1 MALQLVIVGL
11 PQSGKTTVFNALTR
25 SEALTGGFSSAEG
38 EPNLA
43 TVKVPDPRLDVL
55 TPMFNPKRTVPADVQ
70 YLDVAGVAKGIS
82 EHGMSG
88 QLLGH
93 LAQATA
99 LVLVVRAFEDDNVPH
114 PEESVD
120 PLRDIDTLLL
130 ELQFSDLG
138 VIEKRL
144 PRIAQ
149 TIGKLRG
156 AEREA
161 WEREAVALE
170 RCKAALEAGEPIRE
184 VELDEEEAR
193 ILRGFGFLTQKPLL
207 ILLNVGE
214 GQLGAAADALV
225 EHARE
230 RFTRAGVEIHALAGQ
245 IEMELAQLEPEDAEA
260 FMADLGIEE
269 SSLDRMIR
277 ISYRLLGLLAFF
289 TVGPDE
295 VRAWTIRDG
304 ETAVEA
310 AGAIHSDI
318 QRGFIRA
325 EIVSYDDL
333 IATGGLPEARKAGKL
348 RLEGR
353 NYVMR
358 DGDVTHFLFNV

>member
-1 MALQLVIVGL
+1 MSLQLVIVGL

-25 SEALTGGFSSAEG
+25 SEATTGGFSSGEG

-43 TVKVPDPRLDVL
+43 TVKVPDPRLDIL

-70 YLDVAGVAKGIS
+70 YLDVAGVAKGIA

-93 LAQATA
+93 LAQASA
-99 LVLVVRAFEDDNVPH
+99 LILVARAFEDDNVPH

-138 VIEKRL
+138 MIEKRL

-161 WEREAVALE
+161 WEREASILE
-170 RCKAALEAGEPIRE
+170 RCQAALEAGQPLRD
-184 VELDEEEAR
+184 VELDDEDR
-193 ILRGFGFLTQKPLL
+193 RVVRGFGFLTQKPLL
-207 ILLNVGE
+207 VLLNVGE
-214 GQLGAAADALV
+214 EQLGARAEELV
-225 EHARE
+225 ESARA
-230 RFTRAGVEIHALAGQ
+230 RFARPGVEVHTLAGQ
-245 IEMELAQLEPEDAEA
+245 IEMELAQLDPEDAEA
-260 FMADLGIEE
+260 FMTDLGISE

-277 ISYRLLGLLAFF
+277 ISYRLLGLLSFF

-325 EIVSYDDL
+325 EIVTYEDL